1 MFSEPSKNFLQFI
14 LDRAP
19 SVCVESCLSQYIIVT
34 KLEKYKE
41 ETRSSNVHA
50 RMSSCITLLYLKG
63 GKDKKVIKKLES
75 KNIHVAIL
83 IFK

>member
-19 SVCVESCLSQYIIVT
+19 SVCVESCLSQYIIVS
-34 KLEKYKE
+34 KLEKYKGGFINKI
-41 ETRSSNVHA
+41 TRSSNVHA

-63 GKDKKVIKKLES
+63 EKTRRYKRSWNPKTYM
-75 KNIHVAIL
+75 
-83 IFK
+83 